1 MKISD
6 WMVFLKNFYI
16 PGELTFLGP
25 GSVDISGELSV

>member
-16 PGELTFLGP
+16 PGELSFLGP
-25 GSVDISGELSV
+25 GSVDVSGELSV